1 MTARLSLSAIRTL
14 FLLLLLPPLLAAD
27 AEVQTAT
34 DPEIPPVS
42 RERAIELYDAARYA
56 EAREL
61 LEQLDGQKKLDGPL
75 LYRLFYCQ
83 RAAGDAVAT
92 ETLSRAIQRLEQEAA
107 SSNDLE
113 APFYLVNAYASL
125 NRTAD
130 LERVAAS
137 ATTRIENG
145 QLSPPTTAMDRF
157 RLGKLYADQERSVEA
172 EQWYAEALDSFAE
185 QGEAASVAYV
195 RWAALYLA
203 QATFDREDFVEAER
217 YFSILLETEEPTMA
231 DLDRLAVIRSRL
243 GLYAE
248 AAQLWRRAERLAP
261 AQANRARYCYRLV
274 EAAASLEDLSAAT
287 PDGRLWTQLTKEQ
300 LEAILQQQVAEVQ
313 AVKQEAADSAPLDK
327 EQSGRLQA
335 RLDALRPIFVGA
347 ALEYALQG
355 HSIREAAFFGGYAP
369 LIFKAKEWQ
378 LPRR

>member
-1 MTARLSLSAIRTL
+1 MTARSSFSGIQTL
-14 FLLLLLPPLLAAD
+14 FLLLLLPPLLSAD
-27 AEVQTAT
+27 AAAQTAPDSGT
-34 DPEIPPVS
+34 PPVA
-42 RERAIELYDAARYA
+42 RERAIELYEGARYA

-61 LEQLDGQKKLDGPL
+61 LEKLDGQQKLDGPL
-75 LYRLFYCQ
+75 LYRLFFCQ

-92 ETLSRAIQRLEQEAA
+92 ETLSRAIQRLEQDAA
-107 SSNDLE
+107 SSSDLE

-125 NRTAD
+125 NRAAD

-137 ATTRIENG
+137 ATARIENG
-145 QLSPPTTAMDRF
+145 QLSPPATAMDRF
-157 RLGKLYADQERSVEA
+157 RLGKLYADQGRSVEA
-172 EQWYAEALDSFAE
+172 ERWYAEALDSFAA
-185 QGEAASVAYV
+185 QGEGRSVAYV
-195 RWAALYLA
+195 RWAAGYLA
-203 QATFDREDFVEAER
+203 QANFDREDFVEAER
-217 YFSILLETEEPTMA
+217 YFSILLEAEEPTMG

-243 GLYAE
+243 GMYVE
-248 AAQLWRRAERLAP
+248 AAQLWRRAELLAP

-274 EAAASLEDLSAAT
+274 ETAASLEDLSAAA

-313 AVKQEAADSAPLDK
+313 AVRQEAEESAPLDQ
-327 EQSGRLQA
+327 EQRGRLQG
-335 RLDALRPIFVGA
+335 RLDAVRPIFVGA

-355 HSIREAAFFGGYAP
+355 YSIREAAFFGGYAT